1 MFNLDSPVDCKI
13 YLKYKNG
20 SSYEM
25 TELLMAQVF
34 NYKISENKRP
44 IYGFNKTYF
53 EQVVRGKKLFEGIIA
68 IKKSIISD
76 INKIINITP
85 SFINNEKEYTNNKLE
100 YLKNT
105 LSDDESIKS
114 LLYEYEK
121 IQNEEYQFK
130 VRSAIKDYS
139 IDVLN
144 DLPED
149 TKLII
154 AFGSYKTTDSFK
166 EEYNNMINKGKELT
180 SKELESLI
188 INNSDFVIEDINFF
202 EKTGEINISKND
214 IDEVYKFFGNVKSKN

>member
-1 MFNLDSPVDCKI
+1 MINLDSPVDCKI
-13 YLKYKNG
+13 YLKYKNND
-20 SSYEM
+20 SYEM

-76 INKIINITP
+76 INKIVNITP
-85 SFINNEKEYTNNKLE
+85 SFINEEKKYTDNKLE

-105 LSDDESIKS
+105 LSDDKSIKP
-114 LLYEYEK
+114 LLVEYEK

-130 VRSAIKDYS
+130 VRNAINNCS

-144 DLPED
+144 DMPEGS
-149 TKLII
+149 KLII

-166 EEYNNMINKGKELT
+166 EQYNNMINKGKEFT
-180 SKELESLI
+180 AKELEELI
-188 INNSDFVIEDINFF
+188 VNNSDFVVEDINFF

-214 IDEVYKFFGNVKSKN
+214 IDEVYKFFGNVKR